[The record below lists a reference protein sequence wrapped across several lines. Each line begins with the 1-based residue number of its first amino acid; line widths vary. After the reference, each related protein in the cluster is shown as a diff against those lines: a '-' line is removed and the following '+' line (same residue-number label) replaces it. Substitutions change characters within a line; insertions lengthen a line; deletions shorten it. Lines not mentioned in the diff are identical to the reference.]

1 MIDADLEPRDRKRV
15 QFFLENLIEASAPS
29 NVPLVNPAS
38 AKAVIDTAGLS
49 LVRGGKQLVK
59 DLASAPRIPE
69 MVDGSGFVVGENI
82 AATPG
87 GVVFRN
93 EVLELIQYAPQ
104 TEEVYEVPA
113 LVVPPTINKFYAIDL
128 APERS
133 LVEHG
138 VRQGRQMFVI
148 SWRNPD
154 SRHASWNL
162 DTYVRAVLD
171 ALDAVEE
178 ITGSEQTVLG
188 GVCSG
193 GILASITAAY
203 LAGIGRQDRLAA
215 LCLAVTVIDNQ
226 DAGTAAA
233 LVDERLAGLAK
244 AKSARKGYLDG
255 RTLAEVFAWLRPG
268 DLVWNYWV
276 NNYLLGKR
284 PPAFDILFWN
294 SDTTRMTAALHADFV
309 DLAMENSLTRPGAL
323 TVLGVPIDL
332 GKITVD
338 SYVVAGITD
347 HITPWENCYRSA
359 QLFGGTTRF
368 VLSTSGHIAALVN
381 PPGNPKAS
389 FHTRRGPDL
398 RRQGLAQGL
407 RRPARHLVDR
417 RRPVARGTLRR
428 ASSGARDAR
437 VTPPARARG
446 GARHLRLRQVTRFL
460 RVRVL
465 GHDVRVAVRPGT
477 EPGPP
482 LVLCNGIGASLDLLQ
497 PFVDEIDPRIAVVR
511 FDVPGVGGSPMPK
524 VPYNFALL
532 AWLVGRLLDRLGY
545 DRFDVLGISWGGGLA
560 QQLAFQYPRR
570 CRRLVLVSTGTG
582 SLMVPGPPA
591 ACSPR

>member
-1 MIDADLEPRDRKRV
+1 M
-15 QFFLENLIEASAPS
+15 
-29 NVPLVNPAS
+29 
-38 AKAVIDTAGLS
+38 
-49 LVRGGKQLVK
+49 
-59 DLASAPRIPE
+59 
-69 MVDGSGFVVGENI
+69 
-82 AATPG
+82 
-87 GVVFRN
+87 
-93 EVLELIQYAPQ
+93 LELIQYAPQ
-104 TEEVYEVPA
+104 TDEVYEVPA

-133 LVEHG
+133 LVEYG

-178 ITGSEQTVLG
+178 ITGSAQTVLG

-193 GILASITAAY
+193 GILASMAAAY

-215 LCLAVTVIDNQ
+215 LCLAVTVIDNH

-233 LVDERLAGLAK
+233 LVDERLASRAK

-255 RTLAEVFAWLRPG
+255 RALAEVFAWLRPG

-389 FHTRRGPDL
+389 FHTNDDL
-398 RRQGLAQGL
+398 TSDAKVWLKGSDVHEGTWWTDLGLWLDERCGA
-407 RRPARHLVDR
+407 A
-417 RRPVARGTLRR
+417 A
-428 ASSGARDAR
+428 SGARGRSAR
-437 VTPPARARG
+437 TA
-446 GARHLRLRQVTRFL
+446 
-460 RVRVL
+460 
-465 GHDVRVAVRPGT
+465 
-477 EPGPP
+477 
-482 LVLCNGIGASLDLLQ
+482 
-497 PFVDEIDPRIAVVR
+497 
-511 FDVPGVGGSPMPK
+511 
-524 VPYNFALL
+524 
-532 AWLVGRLLDRLGY
+532 
-545 DRFDVLGISWGGGLA
+545 
-560 QQLAFQYPRR
+560 
-570 CRRLVLVSTGTG
+570 
-582 SLMVPGPPA
+582 
-591 ACSPR
+591 

>member
-1 MIDADLEPRDRKRV
+1 MSTIPPAGLAESAAPLDTLLVDAALGPVRRFVPDLSTVKWAASLACQPDLTARRLAGLGAEAGRVLTGTSTVAPHHGDRRFTDVAWTENPLLRRLVQLYLAGGHTAEQLVTDADLNARNGKRV
-15 QFFLENLIEASAPS
+15 RFFLENVIEAAAPS

-49 LVRGGKQLVK
+49 LVRGGVQLVK
-59 DLASAPRIPE
+59 DLASAPRVPQ
-69 MVDGSGFVVGENI
+69 MVDGSSFDVGENI

-87 GVVFRN
+87 AVVLRT

-104 TEEVYEVPA
+104 TDDVHEVPA
-113 LVVPPTINKFYAIDL
+113 LVVPPTINKFYALDL

-133 LVEHG
+133 LVEFA
-138 VRQGRQMFVI
+138 VREGRQMFVI

-178 ITGSEQTVLG
+178 ITGSARTVLG

-193 GILASITAAY
+193 GILASLTAAY
-203 LAGIGRQDRLAA
+203 LAGIGRQDRLAG
-215 LCLAVTVIDNQ
+215 LCLAMTVIDNHE
-226 DAGTAAA
+226 AGTISA
-233 LVDERLAGLAK
+233 LVDDRLAGRAK
-244 AKSARKGYLDG
+244 AKSARSGYLDG
-255 RTLAEVFAWLRPG
+255 RALAEVFAWLRPG

-294 SDTTRMTAALHADFV
+294 SDTTRMTAGLHADFI
-309 DLAMENSLTRPGAL
+309 DLALQNPLTRPEAL

-338 SYVVAGITD
+338 SYVVAGIAD
-347 HITPWENCYRSA
+347 HITPWESCYRSA

-389 FHTRRGPDL
+389 FHTGDDMTSDAEVWLKGSDPQQGTWWTDLGPWLDQRG
-398 RRQGLAQGL
+398 GGH
-407 RRPARHLVDR
+407 RPAPTALGS
-417 RRPVARGTLRR
+417 P
-428 ASSGARDAR
+428 
-437 VTPPARARG
+437 
-446 GARHLRLRQVTRFL
+446 RLN
-460 RVRVL
+460 VL
-465 GHDVRVAVRPGT
+465 AEAPGT
-477 EPGPP
+477 Y
-482 LVLCNGIGASLDLLQ
+482 V
-497 PFVDEIDPRIAVVR
+497 
-511 FDVPGVGGSPMPK
+511 FD
-524 VPYNFALL
+524 N
-532 AWLVGRLLDRLGY
+532 
-545 DRFDVLGISWGGGLA
+545 
-560 QQLAFQYPRR
+560 
-570 CRRLVLVSTGTG
+570 
-582 SLMVPGPPA
+582 
-591 ACSPR
+591 